1 MADERKFRFV
11 SPGIFITELDRS
23 QIPAAPDLVGPV
35 IVGRAKRGP
44 AMTPTKVSSFSE
56 FVNIFGETVAGGQQP
71 GDVWRNGA
79 LNAPMYGTYAA
90 QAHLQAGATPL
101 TYVRL
106 LGVENDNATADT
118 FGEAGFR
125 VDTNATNPNPPNTAG
140 AFGVFLFGSGSGIQ
154 LTGTLAAVIYA
165 SGTAV
170 YPSGTHYGGTG
181 DQAGQ
186 NAIFDLGASPEFD
199 LEFSSSAGSVDKYKV
214 SLREG
219 DANYIREVLSTNPQ
233 LMDDR
238 DQTPATSVERTGAQ
252 KKYWLGETYE
262 RTIKEDVIDPFA
274 SVGYFVAIA
283 PINRGG
289 TAGLADRRSGY
300 REAQTPWFISQDTSA
315 NNTGYS
321 PADRTR
327 ALPLFKF
334 ITLNGQGPDANKD
347 LKVSIANVRY
357 SPNDKVNFGTFDV
370 IIRSANDNDTQP
382 QILERYSGVNLDP
395 NSADYIGVRIGDRFA
410 EFDETDRVLRYYGD
424 YPNRSNLVRVVV
436 SSEVEAGDTPSLLP
450 FGYYGIPKFASTT
463 VTQSQTAVTD
473 RYLNAGGYDQTNDN
487 TETFVFTASAN
498 YLFDALVRYPDIP
511 VRLTASDTSA
521 ARTDYFGISTTKAEG
536 STTHNPGYVD
546 YTRFLGENVIA
557 ASAWNDN
564 YGLGAAGTGL
574 VYQDAFTLDDVIVD
588 EQRTYNFDSSPL
600 RNLTNAR
607 FVSGSRAAGTSFT
620 AKNTGGTNPTLP
632 STASYKNIL
641 DAGFN
646 KFTAPMFGGFD
657 GFDVRER
664 DPLRNELMDSATSP
678 SIEDNYVLN
687 TYRTALDILADPE
700 QFEYNL
706 MSVPGVWYS
715 GVTNR
720 VLEVCEQRG
729 DALGVI
735 DLKGGYIPPH
745 EEYKATKAERKGDV
759 QTVIDFLD
767 ARNLSNSYGAT
778 YYPWVLIN
786 DTISATPVR
795 VPPSVPAIG
804 VLANTERVA
813 DLWFAPAGFNRGGLS
828 AGQGG
833 IPVVSVDEILNSAD
847 RDRLY
852 SRNVNPIA
860 RFPAEGIVV
869 FGQKT
874 LQATPSALDRIN
886 VRRLLIFLKK
896 GISQI
901 ASTTLFE
908 QNVLSTWRRFKAD
921 ADAFLSNVQVR
932 FGVDE
937 FRVVL
942 DETTTTPDLVDRN
955 IMYAKVFIK
964 PTRSIEF
971 IALDFVITR
980 SGASF
985 DD

>member
-23 QIPAAPDLVGPV
+23 QIPAVPDLIGPV

-56 FVNIFGETVAGGQQP
+56 FINVFGETVPGGNQP
-71 GDVWRNGA
+71 GDVWRYGG

-106 LGVENDNATADT
+106 LGVENQNATTDT

-125 VDTNATNPNPPNTAG
+125 VEEGTNSSATNTAG
-140 AFGVFLFGSGSGIQ
+140 AFGLFLFGSGSNTAA
-154 LTGTLAAVIYA
+154 TGTLAAVLYA
-165 SGTAV
+165 SGTAP
-170 YPSGTHYGGTG
+170 YLSGAVWGGSG
-181 DQAGQ
+181 GKAGM
-186 NAIFDLGASPEFD
+186 NKLFDLGASPEFD
-199 LEFSSSAGSVDKYKV
+199 LYFSETDVYRV
-214 SLREG
+214 SLRDG

-233 LMDDR
+233 LMVNR
-238 DQTPATSVERTGAQ
+238 RGSSTSVEPSTSQ
-252 KKYWLGETYE
+252 KNYWLGETFE
-262 RTIKEDVIDPFA
+262 RSVKEDVIDPF
-274 SVGYFVAIA
+274 STVGYFAAII
-283 PINRGG
+283 PLDKGG
-289 TAGLADRRSGY
+289 TSGLADRRSGF
-300 REAQTPWFISQDTSA
+300 RESQTPWFISQDLSA
-315 NNTGYS
+315 NTGS
-321 PADRTR
+321 FTPSDRDR
-327 ALPLFKF
+327 AMPLFKF
-334 ITLNGQGPDANKD
+334 ISLNGQGEDSNKNI
-347 LKVSIANVRY
+347 KVSIANVRY
-357 SPNDKVNFGTFDV
+357 SPNDKVSFGSFDV
-370 IIRSANDNDTQP
+370 LIRSADDSDTQP
-382 QILERYSGVNLDP
+382 RVLERYSGVSLDP
-395 NSADYIGVRIGDRFA
+395 NSANYIAARVGDRYV
-410 EFDETDRVLRYYGD
+410 EFDEDARVLRTYGD
-424 YPNRSNLVRVVV
+424 YDNRSNLVRVVV
-436 SSEVEAGDTPSLLP
+436 STEVEAGDTPALLP
-450 FGYYGIPKFASTT
+450 FGYFGVPKFA
-463 VTQSQTAVTD
+463 TAVVSSSATSITD
-473 RYLNAGGYDQTNDN
+473 RYVNSGGFDVVAGA
-487 TETFVFTASAN
+487 ASTLILSASSAVTGT
-498 YLFDALVRYPDIP
+498 LRFPDIP
-511 VRLTASDTSA
+511 VRATASDVSS
-521 ARTDYFGISTTKAEG
+521 ARTDFFGVSTAKTEG
-536 STTHNPGYVD
+536 STTFNEGYVD
-546 YTRFLGENVIA
+546 YTRFLGEQVIA
-557 ASAWNDN
+557 ASSWNDA
-564 YGLGAAGTGL
+564 YGLAAAGTGL
-574 VYQDAFTLDDVIVD
+574 SYQDAFTLDDVTIVTGS
-588 EQRTYNFDSSPL
+588 TYSFTASPL
-600 RNLTNAR
+600 RNIERAV

-620 AKNTGGTNPTLP
+620 ATDDGSGLP
-632 STASYKNIL
+632 ASVNYKNIL

-657 GFDVRER
+657 GLDITER
-664 DPLRNELMDSATSP
+664 DPLRNKLMSDAGTP
-678 SIEDNYVLN
+678 TVETNYVLN
-687 TYRTALDILADPE
+687 TYRTALDILADSE

-735 DLKGGYIPPH
+735 DLEGGYLPPH
-745 EEYKATKAERKGDV
+745 EIYYANKVSRKGTV
-759 QTVIDFLD
+759 QGVVDALD
-767 ARNLSNSYGAT
+767 SRNLDNSYGAA

-786 DTISATPVR
+786 DTISGSPLR
-795 VPPSVPAIG
+795 VPPSVPAVG